1 MFTKYYYKGNME
13 GDFSLGGFALTAYGN
28 SWSWNFHIATAA
40 THITAVAMPDP

>member
-28 SWSWNFHIATAA
+28 SWSWDQTCASAA
-40 THITAVAMPDP
+40 T